1 MANQGQPTTAPPPVT
16 QAVTM
21 ATTKEASTNT
31 NPANVTAGPV
41 SMAPGPVVPGDKTGT
56 GDKSKAVSSLV
67 LEEIKKIQKA
77 TDKHRVGG
85 KGGGATFR

>member
-1 MANQGQPTTAPPPVT
+1 M
-16 QAVTM
+16 
-21 ATTKEASTNT
+21 
-31 NPANVTAGPV
+31 
-41 SMAPGPVVPGDKTGT
+41 VPGDKTGT

>member
-16 QAVTM
+16 LAVTM

-41 SMAPGPVVPGDKTGT
+41 SMAPVVPGDKTGT

>member
-16 QAVTM
+16 LAVTM

-31 NPANVTAGPV
+31 NPANVTA
-41 SMAPGPVVPGDKTGT
+41 GPVVPGDKTGT